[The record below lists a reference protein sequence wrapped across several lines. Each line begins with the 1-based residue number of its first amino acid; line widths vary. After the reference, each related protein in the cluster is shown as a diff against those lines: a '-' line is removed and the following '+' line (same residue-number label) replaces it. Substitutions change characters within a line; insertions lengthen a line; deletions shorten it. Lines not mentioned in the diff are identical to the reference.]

1 METKGEIE
9 MISQLGISSILLVV
23 IIVTFLMSNSFS
35 LNKKQWLGLG
45 SLVGILLLGYMIFIW
60 VALPSKSLL
69 NYTLT
74 NCVLGLIGVG
84 IVYVINSGSDLVT
97 DRSSRFLKQ
106 VIALIV
112 LSVLLLGAS
121 ASYDIYSKKQVYS
134 TLNLVEGTDT
144 PELDKKDTPVT
155 IPPKTVRNKMKKSM
169 NQFENQQ
176 FYDLGDLQVQKV
188 KGEVV
193 YVAPL
198 EFKGF
203 WRWLKGGESEGYLQM
218 SATDVYEQPVPVKT
232 PMTYIPSAYFFKD
245 VERKIYFATATYK
258 SIGDPQLEIDD
269 EGHAYYVQTLY
280 KPRGISENPNYR
292 KMKIAV
298 LDTEDGAVKVYDL
311 DDVPAFIDAPI
322 SPEMASEM
330 NSVYGKYEN
339 GWLNSRMAKKGV
351 KLATENGTEDEVTP
365 IFNELGEM
373 LYFTDF
379 TSPSSSDD
387 SAIGYSF
394 INARTGEITYYSKKN
409 MMDSEGLINLVDL
422 VYPEKKL
429 EGNMPLLYNIDGV
442 PTWVVSMLDKNGIFK
457 KIAYVNATDS
467 DIIAMEDNVSQTLQ
481 TYRLK
486 LGEKTTNAASTSEA
500 KNVEVSGKVSRLTP
514 PMVTSEAT
522 IIKFVLADGKVY
534 IVNTDDFEAATF
546 LEKGDD
552 VSFTAKLVDD
562 DVQGYVADFKITG
575 FELTE

>member
-1 METKGEIE
+1 

-112 LSVLLLGAS
+112 LGVLLLGAS
-121 ASYDIYSKKQVYS
+121 AGYDIYSKKQVYG

-298 LDTEDGAVKVYDL
+298 LDTEDGTVKVYDL

>member
-1 METKGEIE
+1 ML
-9 MISQLGISSILLVV
+9 SQLGISSILLAIIIGSYVV
-23 IIVTFLMSNSFS
+23 KKKGS
-35 LNKKQWLGLG
+35 LNKRQWQLLIGL
-45 SLVGILLLGYMIFIW
+45 LVLITVVNSVYIW
-60 VALPSKSLL
+60 VVLPSKSLF
-69 NYTLT
+69 NYLIT
-74 NCVLGLIGVG
+74 NIVLGVLGVGVVFLINQVDELVIDHKSRLGKQIAFLIISFVLLIGASVG
-84 IVYVINSGSDLVT
+84 
-97 DRSSRFLKQ
+97 
-106 VIALIV
+106 
-112 LSVLLLGAS
+112 
-121 ASYDIYSKKQVYS
+121 YDIYSKKQVYG
-134 TLNLVEGTDT
+134 TLNLVAGTDT
-144 PELDKKDTPVT
+144 PELDKQDTPVT

-176 FYDLGDLQVQKV
+176 YYNLGNLQVQKV
-188 KGEVV
+188 NDEVV
-193 YVAPL
+193 YIAPL

-203 WRWLKGGESEGYLQM
+203 WRWLKGGASEGYLKM
-218 SATDVYEQPVPVKT
+218 SATDVYAQPEPVKT
-232 PMTYIPSAYFFKD
+232 DMTYIPSAYFFKD

-258 SIGDPQLEIDD
+258 SIGEPQLEIADD
-269 EGHAYYVQTLY
+269 GHAYYVQTLY

-298 LDTEDGAVKVYDL
+298 LDTVNGKVEVYDL
-311 DDVPAFIDAPI
+311 EDVPSFIEAPI

-351 KLATENGTEDEVTP
+351 KLATENGTEDDVTP
-365 IFNELGEM
+365 IFNEKGEM

-422 VYPEKKL
+422 VFPEKKL

-467 DIIAMEDNVSQTLQ
+467 DILAMEDTVDKTLQ

-486 LGEKTTNAASTSEA
+486 LGEKKTNVSATSEV
-500 KNVEVSGKVSRLTP
+500 KEVEVSGKVARMTA
-514 PMVTSEAT
+514 PMMTTEAT
-522 IIKFVLADGKVY
+522 IIKFVLDDGVVY
-534 IVNTDDFEAATF
+534 IVNENDYEVAGF
-546 LEKGDD
+546 LEKGDQ
-552 VSFTAKLVDD
+552 VTFVAKMVDD
-562 DVQGYVADFKITG
+562 QVQGYVEKFTIEG
-575 FELTE
+575 FEVK

>member
-1 METKGEIE
+1 

-106 VIALIV
+106 VIALII
-112 LSVLLLGAS
+112 LGVLLLGAS
-121 ASYDIYSKKQVYS
+121 AGYDIYSKKQVYS

>member
-1 METKGEIE
+1 

-112 LSVLLLGAS
+112 LGVLLLGAS
-121 ASYDIYSKKQVYS
+121 AGYDIYSKKQVYS

-562 DVQGYVADFKITG
+562 DIQGYVADFKITG

>member
-1 METKGEIE
+1 

-429 EGNMPLLYNIDGV
+429 EGNMPLLYNIDGG
-442 PTWVVSMLDKNGIFK
+442 TNLGCL
-457 KIAYVNATDS
+457 
-467 DIIAMEDNVSQTLQ
+467 NVRQ
-481 TYRLK
+481 K
-486 LGEKTTNAASTSEA
+486 W
-500 KNVEVSGKVSRLTP
+500 
-514 PMVTSEAT
+514 
-522 IIKFVLADGKVY
+522 
-534 IVNTDDFEAATF
+534 DFQKDC
-546 LEKGDD
+546 LC
-552 VSFTAKLVDD
+552 
-562 DVQGYVADFKITG
+562 QCHR
-575 FELTE
+575 

>member
-1 METKGEIE
+1 ML
-9 MISQLGISSILLVV
+9 SQLGISSILLLVIVGSYVV
-23 IIVTFLMSNSFS
+23 KKKGS
-35 LNKKQWLGLG
+35 LAKKQWQVLIGL
-45 SLVGILLLGYMIFIW
+45 LVLITLINSVYIW
-60 VALPSKSLL
+60 IILPSKSLF
-69 NYTLT
+69 NYLMT
-74 NCVLGLIGVG
+74 NIVLGLLGIGV
-84 IVYVINSGSDLVT
+84 VYLVNQVDELVIDRKKSLMKQTLLLVG
-97 DRSSRFLKQ
+97 
-106 VIALIV
+106 AC
-112 LSVLLLGAS
+112 VLLIAGS
-121 ASYDIYSKKQVYS
+121 FGYDIYSKKQVYG

-144 PELDKKDTPVT
+144 PELDKADTPVT

-176 FYDLGDLQVQKV
+176 FYDLGQLQVQKV
-188 KGEVV
+188 NDEVV
-193 YVAPL
+193 YIAPL

-203 WRWLKGGESEGYLQM
+203 WRWLKGGASEGYLKM
-218 SATDVYEQPVPVKT
+218 SATDVYAQPEPVKT
-232 PMTYIPSAYFFKD
+232 KMAYIPSAYFFKD

-258 SIGDPQLEIDD
+258 SIGEPQLEIADD
-269 EGHAYYVQTLY
+269 GHAYYVQNLY

-298 LDTEDGAVKVYDL
+298 LDTVDGKVEVYDL
-311 DDVPAFIDAPI
+311 KDVPEYIDAPI

-365 IFNELGEM
+365 IFNEKGEM

-422 VYPEKKL
+422 VFPEKKL

-467 DIIAMEDNVSQTLQ
+467 DILAMEDTVDKTLQ

-486 LGEKTTNAASTSEA
+486 LGEKKTNVSATSEV
-500 KNVEVSGKVSRLTP
+500 KEVPVSGKVVRLTA

-522 IIKFVLADGKVY
+522 IIKFVLDDGLLY
-534 IVNTDDFEAATF
+534 IVNENDYQVAGF
-546 LEKGDD
+546 LEKGDQ
-552 VSFTAKLVDD
+552 VSFTAKMVDKQ
-562 DVQGYVADFKITG
+562 VQGYVESFTIDG
-575 FELTE
+575 FELK

>member
-1 METKGEIE
+1 

-112 LSVLLLGAS
+112 LGVLLLGAS
-121 ASYDIYSKKQVYS
+121 AGYDIYSKKQVYS

-562 DVQGYVADFKITG
+562 DVQGYVSDFKITG

>member
-1 METKGEIE
+1 

-112 LSVLLLGAS
+112 LGVLLLGAS
-121 ASYDIYSKKQVYS
+121 AGYDIYSKKQVYS

-522 IIKFVLADGKVY
+522 IIKFVLTDGKVY

-562 DVQGYVADFKITG
+562 EVQGYVADFKITG

>member
-1 METKGEIE
+1 

-112 LSVLLLGAS
+112 LGVLLLGAS
-121 ASYDIYSKKQVYS
+121 AGYDIYSKKQVYG

-298 LDTEDGAVKVYDL
+298 LDTEDGTVKVYDL

-365 IFNELGEM
+365 IFNELGEI

-442 PTWVVSMLDKNGIFK
+442 PTCVVSMLDKNGIFK

>member
-1 METKGEIE
+1 ML
-9 MISQLGISSILLVV
+9 SQLGISSILLV
-23 IIVTFLMSNSFS
+23 IIVGSYVVRKKGS
-35 LNKKQWLGLG
+35 LNKRQWQLLIGL
-45 SLVGILLLGYMIFIW
+45 LVTITLVNSVYIW
-60 VALPSKSLL
+60 IVLPSKSLF
-69 NYTLT
+69 NYLMT
-74 NCVLGLIGVG
+74 NIVLGLLGLG
-84 IVYVINSGSDLVT
+84 IVFLVNQVDDLVL
-97 DRSSRFLKQ
+97 DRKKSLGKQ
-106 VIALIV
+106 MAILIAGF
-112 LSVLLLGAS
+112 VLLIGAS
-121 ASYDIYSKKQVYS
+121 IGYDIYSKKQVYG

-144 PELDKKDTPVT
+144 PELDKQDTPVT

-176 FYDLGDLQVQKV
+176 FYNLGNLQVQKV
-188 KGEVV
+188 EDEVV
-193 YVAPL
+193 YIAPL

-203 WRWLKGGESEGYLQM
+203 WRWLKGGASEGYLKM
-218 SATDVYEQPVPVKT
+218 SATDVYAQPEPVKT
-232 PMTYIPSAYFFKD
+232 DMTYIPSAYFFKD

-258 SIGDPQLEIDD
+258 SIGEPQLEIADD
-269 EGHAYYVQTLY
+269 GHAYYVQTLY

-298 LDTEDGAVKVYDL
+298 LDTVNGKVDVYDL
-311 DDVPAFIDAPI
+311 NNVPAFIDAPI

-365 IFNELGEM
+365 IFNEKGEM

-422 VYPEKKL
+422 VFPEKKL

-467 DIIAMEDNVSQTLQ
+467 DILAMEDNVEKTLQ

-486 LGEKTTNAASTSEA
+486 LGEKKTNVSATSEV
-500 KNVEVSGKVSRLTP
+500 KEVEVSGKVARITA
-514 PMVTSEAT
+514 PMVTTEAT
-522 IIKFVLADGKVY
+522 IIKFVLDDGTLY
-534 IVNTDDFEAATF
+534 IVNESDYEVAGF
-546 LEKGDD
+546 LEKGDQ
-552 VSFTAKLVDD
+552 VSFIAKMVDD
-562 DVQGYVADFKITG
+562 QVQGYVEKFVIEG
-575 FELTE
+575 FELK

>member
-1 METKGEIE
+1 ML
-9 MISQLGISSILLVV
+9 SQLGISSILLV
-23 IIVTFLMSNSFS
+23 IIVGSYVLKKKGS
-35 LNKKQWLGLG
+35 LNKRQWQLLIGLLVVITVVN
-45 SLVGILLLGYMIFIW
+45 SLYIW
-60 VALPSKSLL
+60 VVLPSKSLF
-69 NYTLT
+69 NYVMT
-74 NCVLGLIGVG
+74 NIVLGLLGLG
-84 IVYVINSGSDLVT
+84 IVFLVNQVDELVV
-97 DRSSRFLKQ
+97 DRKKSLSKQ
-106 VIALIV
+106 MAAMIIAF
-112 LSVLLLGAS
+112 VLLIGAS
-121 ASYDIYSKKQVYS
+121 FGYDIYSKKQVYG

-144 PELDKKDTPVT
+144 PELDKQDTPVT

-176 FYDLGDLQVQKV
+176 FYNLGNLQVQKV
-188 KGEVV
+188 NNEVV
-193 YVAPL
+193 YIAPL

-203 WRWLKGGESEGYLQM
+203 WRWFKGGASEGYLKM
-218 SATDVYEQPVPVKT
+218 SATDVYAQPEPVKT
-232 PMTYIPSAYFFKD
+232 DMSYIPSAYFFKD

-258 SIGDPQLEIDD
+258 SIGEPQLEIADD
-269 EGHAYYVQTLY
+269 GHAYYVQTLY

-298 LDTEDGAVKVYDL
+298 LDTVDGNVEVYDL
-311 DDVPAFIDAPI
+311 KEVPEFIDAPI

-351 KLATENGTEDEVTP
+351 KLATENGTEDGVTP
-365 IFNELGEM
+365 IFNEKGEM

-422 VYPEKKL
+422 VFPEKKL

-467 DIIAMEDNVSQTLQ
+467 DVLAMEDTVEKTLQ

-486 LGEKTTNAASTSEA
+486 LGEKKTNVSATSEV
-500 KNVEVSGKVSRLTP
+500 KEVEVSGKVARITA
-514 PMVTSEAT
+514 PMVTTEAT
-522 IIKFVLADGKVY
+522 IIKFVLDDGTLY
-534 IVNTDDFEAATF
+534 IVNESDYQVAGF
-546 LEKGDD
+546 LEKGDQ
-552 VSFTAKLVDD
+552 VSFTAKMVDD
-562 DVQGYVADFKITG
+562 QVQGYVETFVIEG
-575 FELTE
+575 FELK

>member
-1 METKGEIE
+1 

-112 LSVLLLGAS
+112 LGVLLLGAS
-121 ASYDIYSKKQVYS
+121 AGYDIYSKKQVYS

-298 LDTEDGAVKVYDL
+298 LDTEDGTVKVYDL